1 MSSFWTISS
10 FNNVRNWKIDKIL
23 HQSWTKRLESS
34 EKFQQDRMSLN
45 LVQNLVEVYECR
57 GRNHGSYPIC
67 LPKESLLKEKN
78 ILTVHKKTIHV
89 GVTIAMSNIRTYH
102 WIPSLRKITK
112 SIIKKCHHCAWYRAI
127 PFAISKPGLLSK
139 RRNQECHPFQVI
151 GVDYT
156 GPIYYRSRN
165 KAISK
170 SYISLFWCSVSR
182 AIYLELVP
190 DLTNQEFIKSIKRL
204 RARRWSSNII
214 LTILFWRHSRLE
226 LSGLTELIKTKSL
239 TIFWVLRV

>member
-1 MSSFWTISS
+1 MNKKIGEQ
-10 FNNVRNWKIDKIL
+10 WKI
-23 HQSWTKRLESS
+23 ST
-34 EKFQQDRMSLN
+34 
-45 LVQNLVEVYECR
+45 
-57 GRNHGSYPIC
+57 GSY
-67 LPKESLLKEKN
+67 ESQLSSKSSGSIWMQREKSWKLSNLFTERVIVKKKN
-78 ILTVHKKTIHV
+78 IPTVHKKTIHV

-170 SYISLFWCSVSR
+170 SYILLFWCSVSR

-190 DLTNQEFIKSIKRL
+190 DLTNQEFIKSMKRL
-204 RARRWSSNII
+204 SSRRWSSNII